1 MFIFLDT
8 TNTTNTTN
16 TTTANT
22 TNTTTTNTTNTT
34 NTTTT
39 NATNTTNTTTTPVV
53 SGPSYTYPYKITLK
67 GDINS
72 GFEIKAVIGDINYER
87 YLKIDT
93 TSSEI
98 KMPCGASDGYY
109 NPFFSN

>member
-1 MFIFLDT
+1 VFILLDT
-8 TNTTNTTN
+8 TNTTTSSNA
-16 TTTANT
+16 TTANT
-22 TNTTTTNTTNTT
+22 TNTTTANATNTT

-39 NATNTTNTTTTPVV
+39 NATNATTTTPVAV
-53 SGPSYTYPYKITLK
+53 GPTYTYPYKITLK
-67 GDINS
+67 GSIDA
-72 GFEIKAVIGDINYER
+72 GFEIKAVLGDINYEK

-98 KMPCGASDGYY
+98 VLPCGAANGYY